1 MYIYTKQK
9 AGRVRV
15 VEKNEN
21 RGLRVILRWYILPDT
36 FGAQCYFKLYYTTTI
51 QIHKIQNRSKT
62 TKTKY
67 NNIIISIIEIIMIEK
82 MIYFKVLPST
92 SFNNNIFFQ

>member
-1 MYIYTKQK
+1 M
-9 AGRVRV
+9 
-15 VEKNEN
+15 EKNEN

-67 NNIIISIIEIIMIEK
+67 NNIIIFSIIEIIMIEK